1 MNRKP
6 KLKKICPNCKINYQV
21 SPHRRAQ
28 KFCSRKCASNSVRNI
43 PRPLVRRKPLES
55 TNSKELEPINYEEND
70 EKRFWTQST
79 GPSPNTEELREKSIK
94 IPFHKTSEEVSI
106 AVKKFLNSGGTITVL
121 PSPPIKKI
129 EIKRDPIKD
138 ILGED
143 IDLELLNKLSA
154 DSL

>member
-6 KLKKICPNCKINYQV
+6 KLKKICHHCKINYQV
-21 SPHRRAQ
+21 SQHRRAQ
-28 KFCSRKCASNSVRNI
+28 KFCSRECASHSVR
-43 PRPLVRRKPLES
+43 RHVTKTSVKRKPLES
-55 TNSKELEPINYEEND
+55 INSEENWD
-70 EKRFWTQST
+70 QSDDRKRFWTQNT
-79 GPSPNTEELREKSIK
+79 GPSPNTEELREKSKK

-143 IDLELLNKLSA
+143 IDLELLDKLSI